1 MRILFFILIFLSL
14 ISCQENKD
22 VSQLYLILREENK
35 DRFEDNN
42 QLLDSLT
49 SKMDLIDK
57 KIKSIENIVT
67 EINNNKGGKPDEV
80 IVEGTYVWW

>member
-80 IVEGTYVWW
+80 VVEGTVIGF

>member
-80 IVEGTYVWW
+80 VVEGGGAWG

>member
-80 IVEGTYVWW
+80 VVEGGYVSG

>member
-80 IVEGTYVWW
+80 VVEGGGIWG